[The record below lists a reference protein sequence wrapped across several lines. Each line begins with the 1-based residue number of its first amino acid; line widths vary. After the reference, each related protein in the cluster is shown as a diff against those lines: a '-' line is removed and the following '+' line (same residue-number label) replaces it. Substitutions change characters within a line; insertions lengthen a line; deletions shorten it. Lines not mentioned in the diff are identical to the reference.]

1 MSTSDLELDSRLS
14 LESKPASN
22 VSVARTSS
30 VEENTPPSEGGL
42 KRFAYNPTVRAVFFQ
57 LLLLCSVGLLIYT
70 AITNALGNLEQRGI
84 STGFDFLGQTAGFG
98 IGMSLIPYDE
108 THTYGATFLVG
119 LLNTA
124 LVAGLGIALATVL
137 GFLIGVARLSK
148 NWLLSRVAAVYIE
161 VFRNLPLLLQ
171 ILFWYTVVLQALPSP
186 RNSLSF
192 ADAVFLNVRGLFLP
206 VFETYPGAGWVGMS
220 VLVSM
225 LGVVAI
231 HRYKSH
237 RQQQTGDV
245 IPAWRLS
252 AVLVVVLP
260 VVTFF
265 LAGKPL
271 GIEYPELRG
280 FNFRGG
286 IGVMPELFA
295 LLIALSIY
303 TAAFIAEIVR
313 SGIKAV
319 SNGQTE
325 AASALGLAS
334 GKVLKLVVI
343 PQAMRVIIPPLT
355 SQYLNLVKNSSLAM
369 AIGYPDLVSVFA
381 GTTLNQTGQA
391 IEIIAMTMAVYLTF
405 SLLTSLLMNIYNRK
419 MALVER

>member
-14 LESKPASN
+14 LESKSASNGTIARAASVEDKTAPAS
-22 VSVARTSS
+22 
-30 VEENTPPSEGGL
+30 GGL
-42 KRFAYNPTVRAVFFQ
+42 KRFVYNPTVRAAFFQ
-57 LLLLCSVGLLIYT
+57 LLLLCSVGFVIYT

-108 THTYGATFLVG
+108 THTYGATFIVG

-137 GFLIGVARLSK
+137 GFIIGVARLSK

-186 RNSLSF
+186 RNSLSLV
-192 ADAVFLNVRGLFLP
+192 DAVFLNVRGLFLP
-206 VFETYPGAGWVGMS
+206 ALETYPGAGWVGLS
-220 VLVSM
+220 VLVS
-225 LGVVAI
+225 LIGAIAI
-231 HRYKSH
+231 HRFKH
-237 RQQQTGDV
+237 RRQQQTGQL

-252 AVLVVVLP
+252 ALVMVVLP
-260 VVTFF
+260 LATFF

-271 GIEYPELRG
+271 DVEYPELKG

-286 IGVMPELFA
+286 IDVMPELFA

-313 SGIKAV
+313 SGIMSV
-319 SNGQTE
+319 SKGQTE
-325 AASALGLAS
+325 AANALGLPS

-405 SLLTSLLMNIYNRK
+405 SLVTSLLMNIYNRK

>member
-22 VSVARTSS
+22 KTVARAAS
-30 VEENTPPSEGGL
+30 VEDKTAPASGGL
-42 KRFAYNPTVRAVFFQ
+42 KRFVYNPSVRAVFFQ
-57 LLLLCSVGLLIYT
+57 LLLLCSVGFVIYT

-108 THTYGATFLVG
+108 THTYGATFIVG

-124 LVAGLGIALATVL
+124 LVAGLGIALATLL
-137 GFLIGVARLSK
+137 GFIIGVARLSK

-186 RNSLSF
+186 RNSLSL

-206 VFETYPGAGWVGMS
+206 ALETHPGAGWVGLS
-220 VLVSM
+220 VLVG
-225 LGVVAI
+225 LIGVIAI
-231 HRYKSH
+231 HRFKH
-237 RQQQTGDV
+237 RRQQQTGQL

-252 AVLVVVLP
+252 ALVMVVLP
-260 VVTFF
+260 LATFF

-271 GIEYPELRG
+271 GIEYPELKG

-286 IGVMPELFA
+286 IDVMPELFA

-313 SGIKAV
+313 SGIMSV
-319 SNGQTE
+319 SKGQTE
-325 AASALGLAS
+325 AANALGLPS

-391 IEIIAMTMAVYLTF
+391 IEIITMTMAVYLTF
-405 SLLTSLLMNIYNRK
+405 SLVTSLLMNIYNRK

>member
-1 MSTSDLELDSRLS
+1 MSISDLELDSRLGP
-14 LESKPASN
+14 EPKT
-22 VSVARTSS
+22 ARHRGAAAPSADEPSQVPLTS
-30 VEENTPPSEGGL
+30 GL
-42 KRFAYNPTVRAVFFQ
+42 KRLLYNPTARAIFFQ
-57 LLLLCSVGLLIYT
+57 ILLLAGMGFLGYG
-70 AITNALGNLEQRGI
+70 AINNALVNLEQRGI
-84 STGFDFLGQTAGFG
+84 ATGFDFLGQTAGFG
-98 IGMSLIPYDE
+98 IGMSLISYDE
-108 THTYGATFLVG
+108 THTYGATFIVG

-124 LVAGLGIALATVL
+124 LVAALGVALATVL
-137 GFLIGVARLSK
+137 GFIIGIARLSK

-161 VFRNLPLLLQ
+161 VFRNIPLLLQ

-192 ADAVFLNVRGLFLP
+192 ADSVFLNVRGLFFPALE
-206 VFETYPGAGWVGMS
+206 FHSGAVWVGIS
-220 VLVSM
+220 VIAGL

-231 HRYKSH
+231 HIASH
-237 RQQQTGDV
+237 RRQYNTGHPL
-245 IPAWRLS
+245 PAWRLS
-252 AVLVVVLP
+252 ALVMVVLP
-260 VVTFF
+260 VLAFF
-265 LAGKPL
+265 FAGKPI
-271 GIEYPELRG
+271 GIEYPELKG

-286 IGVMPELFA
+286 IDVMPELFA

-313 SGIKAV
+313 SGIMAV
-319 SNGQTE
+319 NKGQTE
-325 AASALGLAS
+325 AASALGLPS
-334 GKVLKLVVI
+334 TKVLKLVVI

-391 IEIIAMTMAVYLTF
+391 IEIITMTMAVYLTF